1 MSLCF
6 FIKDYQDLD
15 HFVPIITTLK
25 DTNKIY
31 VILENTDL
39 ENDKRFKYISDFVKC
54 SSIPQTNKFISY
66 FKNFVF
72 KNLFLSNHI
81 FLLIEFLSKTK
92 ITNLIFKGHFLKKNS
107 IKAVIYDHRPPQNC
121 KYIFLC
127 KLFKIK
133 ILAIPHGY
141 HIFTEKIEF
150 LEKQTNRNIFDYY
163 IVQTEFQKKNL
174 ISLGLNEK
182 KLKAI
187 GSLRFETKWIK
198 KLKVIYGNC
207 KINFNNDRPIL
218 SIFLGHWK
226 YGINKNDTLRLIK
239 EILELDKFNI
249 FINLHTRGTSKLQES
264 EISDLKKYDKIII
277 NNTEF
282 HASQII
288 DISNII
294 LGVGTSVLLE
304 CISKNKPFYYLAYL
318 QRYKTI
324 FEEINKYQIPHS
336 SFQIINTL
344 KNFNLEKKNY
354 IDDKSE
360 FYLKFIKNNITSLEK
375 ENKIFFSNVIQN
387 YE

>member
-25 DTNKIY
+25 DSNKIF
-31 VILENTDL
+31 VVLENNDL
-39 ENDKRFKYISDFVKC
+39 ENDKRFKYISNFVES

-72 KNLFLSNHI
+72 KYLFLSKSI
-81 FLLIEFLSKTK
+81 FLLVEYLSKSK
-92 ITNLIFKGHFLKKNS
+92 LTNLIFKGHFLKKNS

-133 ILAIPHGY
+133 ILAFPHGY

-150 LEKQTNRNIFDYY
+150 LEKQTNRNIFDHY
-163 IVQTEFQKKNL
+163 IVQTEFQKENL
-174 ISLGLNEK
+174 ISLGLNEN

-198 KLKVIYGNC
+198 ILKEIYGSC

-226 YGINKNDTLRLIK
+226 YGINKNDTLSLIK
-239 EILELDKFNI
+239 EILELNKFNI
-249 FINLHTRGTSKLQES
+249 FINLHTRGTSKLEER

-277 NNTEF
+277 NNKDF
-282 HASQII
+282 HATQVI

-304 CISKNKPFYYLAYL
+304 CIPKNKPFYYLAFL
-318 QRYKTI
+318 QKYKTV
-324 FEEINKYQIPHS
+324 FEELNKYQIPQS

-344 KNFNLEKKNY
+344 KNLNLEKKNY

-360 FYLKFIKNNITSLEK
+360 FYFKFIKNNIISLEK
-375 ENKIFFSNVIQN
+375 EYETFFSDIIHN